1 MRRVWADANLIIRL
15 LTNDPPNMATR
26 AAHFMDR
33 AASGEFRLM
42 ITPLVVAECFWVLT
56 RFYRQQKGE
65 VVDALQAV
73 CLQAGTE
80 LLERA
85 VTQTTLTLMAQKNVD
100 FVDAY
105 LAAHALTAG
114 EAVASFD
121 RDHRKLGV
129 LIEEIS

>member
-1 MRRVWADANLIIRL
+1 
-15 LTNDPPNMATR
+15 MATN

-33 AASGEFRLM
+33 AASGEFRL
-42 ITPLVVAECFWVLT
+42 ILTPLVLAECLWVLT

-65 VVDALQAV
+65 VVAALQEV
-73 CLQAGTE
+73 CEKAGIE
-80 LLERA
+80 LSERTI
-85 VTQTTLTLMAQKNVD
+85 TQTTLTLMSQKNVD

-105 LAAHALTAG
+105 LAACALGNG

-129 LIEEIS
+129 LIEEVN